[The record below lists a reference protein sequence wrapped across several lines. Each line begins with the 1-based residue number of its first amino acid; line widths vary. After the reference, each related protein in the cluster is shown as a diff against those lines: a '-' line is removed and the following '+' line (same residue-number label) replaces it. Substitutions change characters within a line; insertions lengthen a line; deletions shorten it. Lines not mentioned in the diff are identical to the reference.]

1 METNAISPQPS
12 HESPDLTEGAR
23 PRDDKARGRIT
34 QILLAHGAL
43 RIASRANGIL
53 IGLYLASLRNAGGTQ
68 GAGLVG
74 ILSAVSFAAELVASI
89 PMGLASDAISP
100 RWLMT
105 AGAAVGAVAA
115 LLFGLTH
122 STSIFFASRTL
133 EGLSAAAVVP
143 ALLAYLT
150 VETEGDPSLRVKVMS
165 FFELTL
171 LAGLG
176 LGGVVASQFYRH
188 WGVGS
193 FYAVGAIYLLCSVL
207 IFTGAIGKRRVAIAS
222 PIADLKNVL
231 KLPALRHLAPV
242 WLCVNSVVGLWLG
255 PTLPFLLTQNVHS
268 DQTFAGVFAQ
278 EPSRVGWLLLAY
290 SIIFGLGV
298 TGWSFVLPHMS
309 VRRAM
314 TITLVAMLPVCAGFY
329 LLNHS
334 AGFSQPLRWSLTA
347 ATILGIMVESGFTP
361 AALAWLANTLPPQS
375 GRGAAMGIYSV
386 LLSLGAIAGSLLAAG
401 LVQRYSVDG
410 LLYGT
415 VAVAVLALIFLHW
428 VPHWNK
434 EQRNKE
440 RLTA

>member
-1 METNAISPQPS
+1 METNAISLPLS
-12 HESPDLTEGAR
+12 HEMPGPAEGAR
-23 PRDDKARGRIT
+23 FRDDKARGRIS
-34 QILLAHGAL
+34 QVLLAHGAL
-43 RIASRANGIL
+43 RIASGANGIL
-53 IGLYLASLRNAGGTQ
+53 IGLYLASLRNAGGMQ
-68 GAGLVG
+68 GVGLVG

-105 AGAAVGAVAA
+105 AGAAVGTVAA

-176 LGGVVASQFYRH
+176 LGGVVASQFYRY

-193 FYAVGAIYLLCSVL
+193 FYAVGAIYLFCSVL
-207 IFTGAIGKRRVAIAS
+207 IFTGAIGRRRVAIAA
-222 PIADLKNVL
+222 PFADLKNVL

-268 DQTFAGVFAQ
+268 DQTFAGVFAH

-314 TITLVAMLPVCAGFY
+314 AITLIAMLPVCAGFY

-334 AGFSQPLRWSLTA
+334 AAFSQPLRWWLTA

-401 LVQRYSVDG
+401 LGQRYSVDG

-428 VPHWNK
+428 VPQWNK
-434 EQRNKE
+434 ERP
-440 RLTA
+440 TA